1 MHILSSTQLPTRYG
15 DFQFT
20 VFRSGE
26 GESEHILLQ
35 YGILPE
41 AGPVLVRVH
50 SECITGEVFSSLK
63 CDCGYQLH
71 TSMDMLAKNH
81 SGLLLYLRQQGRGIG
96 LVDKI
101 RAYALQEQ
109 GMNTVE
115 ANIAL
120 GLEADHRNYDAAV
133 DVLSTLGITKVK
145 LITNNPHKMEAL
157 TEKGIEVVE
166 RVPIQVVPDQHT
178 RGYLETK
185 RDIFGHW
192 LD

>member
-1 MHILSSTQLPTRYG
+1 
-15 DFQFT
+15 
-20 VFRSGE
+20 
-26 GESEHILLQ
+26 
-35 YGILPE
+35 
-41 AGPVLVRVH
+41 
-50 SECITGEVFSSLK
+50 
-63 CDCGYQLH
+63 
-71 TSMDMLAKNH
+71 MDMLAKNH
-81 SGLLLYLRQQGRGIG
+81 SGLLLYLRQEGRGIG